1 MMMIMIS
8 SSAEVLPEHPSPLPE
23 HGCALLHNCSAAH
36 TVLLAH
42 HHKALGDDPPE
53 PGVASKACQ
62 VPVVGLLENVQLVSN
77 ECLQVQVQGHLLQ
90 TFMLYF
96 HVEVFIT

>member
-1 MMMIMIS
+1 MTAHES
-8 SSAEVLPEHPSPLPE
+8 
-23 HGCALLHNCSAAH
+23 GKGALLPCAAAH
-36 TVLLAH
+36 TVLLLH
-42 HHKALGDDPPE
+42 HHEALGDDPPE

-62 VPVVGLLENVQLVSN
+62 VPVVGLLENVHLVSN